1 MEGASAPDVPVV
13 DLVDGSGVVASLST
27 VGFVALREHGV
38 AEADLSAMRELLVD
52 LFAVDEAS
60 KARQAITRENYRGFI
75 PQRFFTPNRD
85 SNAGNGTAAADGF
98 EGYKLHWE
106 CPPGHPV
113 SNECSLYGPNR
124 WPEHP
129 ARMQQVVA
137 SWWVAM
143 EGLVGRLL
151 DVLADE
157 MGLDRS
163 ALAGAMEA
171 PLTNTTLLHYPAR
184 SPDDLAPGFHPHKDI
199 TVVTVLDPDPVGG
212 FEVRTRDGRW
222 VEAACPE
229 GALLVNVGD
238 VLEVWSGGRLVSTPH
253 RVVISAGV
261 ERYSA
266 PFFAVPNHRVVAEP
280 MIEPVDGFEARSIP
294 MGYVQAEVWR
304 TNWPDEEPTDTYSHL
319 GGVD

>member
-1 MEGASAPDVPVV
+1 MKGASAPDVPVV

-52 LFAVDEAS
+52 LFAVDEDS

-85 SNAGNGTAAADGF
+85 SKAGNGTATADGF

-113 SNECSLYGPNR
+113 RNECSLYGPNR
-124 WPEHP
+124 WPEYP

-143 EGLVGRLL
+143 EGLVDRLL

-238 VLEVWSGGRLVSTPH
+238 VLEVWSGGRLDL
-253 RVVISAGV
+253 
-261 ERYSA
+261 YA
-266 PFFAVPNHRVVAEP
+266 PPGGHLRRGRAVQRPILRGAQP
-280 MIEPVDGFEARSIP
+280 PGGGRTDDRASRWLRGPVDSYGLCAGRGVAHQLARR
-294 MGYVQAEVWR
+294 GA
-304 TNWPDEEPTDTYSHL
+304 N
-319 GGVD
+319 

>member
-1 MEGASAPDVPVV
+1 MRGASAPDVPVV
-13 DLVDGSGVVASLST
+13 DLVDGSGVANALST
-27 VGFVALREHGV
+27 VGFVAVREHGV
-38 AEADLSAMRELLVD
+38 PEACLLAMRELLVD
-52 LFAVDEAS
+52 LFAADEAT
-60 KARQAITRENYRGFI
+60 KAQQAITRENYRGFI
-75 PQRFFTPNRD
+75 PLRFFTPNRD
-85 SNAGNGTAAADGF
+85 SGAGDGTDPADAF

-113 SNECSLYGPNR
+113 SDECDLYGPNR
-124 WPEHP
+124 WPDHP
-129 ARMQQVVA
+129 TRMPKVVA
-137 SWWVAM
+137 SWWAAM
-143 EGLVGRLL
+143 EGLVDRLL

-163 ALAGAMEA
+163 VLAEAMET

-184 SPDDLAPGFHPHKDI
+184 RPDDLAPGFHPHKDI
-199 TVVTVLDPDPVGG
+199 TVVTVLDPNPVGG
-212 FEVRTRDGRW
+212 LEVRTRDGRW
-222 VEAACPE
+222 VEAGCPE

-238 VLEVWSGGRLVSTPH
+238 VLEVWSGGRLISTPH
-253 RVVISAGV
+253 RVEISGGA

-280 MIEPVDGFEARSIP
+280 MIEPVDGFETRSIP

-304 TNWPDEEPTDTYSHL
+304 TNWPDEEAADTHSHL

>member
-13 DLVDGSGVVASLST
+13 DLVDGPGVVAALST

-38 AEADLSAMRELLVD
+38 PEADLSAMRQLLVD

-75 PQRFFTPNRD
+75 PLRFFTPNRCP
-85 SNAGNGTAAADGF
+85 NGGNRTTAADTF

-113 SNECSLYGPNR
+113 SNECGLYGPNR
-124 WPEHP
+124 WPEYP
-129 ARMQQVVA
+129 VGMPQVVE
-137 SWWVAM
+137 SWWASM
-143 EGLVGRLL
+143 EGLVDRLL

-157 MGLDRS
+157 MELNRS
-163 ALAGAMEA
+163 VLTEAMEV
-171 PLTNTTLLHYPAR
+171 PLTNTTLLHYPAMR
-184 SPDDLAPGFHPHKDI
+184 TDDPAPAFHPHKDI

-212 FEVRTRDGRW
+212 LEVRTRDGRW
-222 VEAACPE
+222 VEAGCPE
-229 GALLVNVGD
+229 RALLVNVGD

-253 RVVISAGV
+253 RVVISNGI

-266 PFFAVPNHRVVAEP
+266 PFFAVPNHRVVAKP

-294 MGYVQAEVWR
+294 MGYVQSEVWR
-304 TNWPDEEPTDTYSHL
+304 TNWPDEVAADTYSHL

>member
-1 MEGASAPDVPVV
+1 MEGASAPGVPLV
-13 DLVDGSGVVASLST
+13 DLVDGPGVVAALST

-38 AEADLSAMRELLVD
+38 SGADLSAMRQLLVD

-60 KARQAITRENYRGFI
+60 KARQAISLENYRGFI
-75 PQRFFTPNRD
+75 PLRFFTPNRD
-85 SNAGNGTAAADGF
+85 SNAVDGAAKADAF

-113 SNECSLYGPNR
+113 RNECDLYGPNR
-124 WPEHP
+124 WPECP
-129 ARMQQVVA
+129 VEMPQIVE
-137 SWWVAM
+137 SWWASM
-143 EGLVGRLL
+143 EGLVDRLL

-157 MGLDRS
+157 MELDRS
-163 ALAGAMEA
+163 VLTEAMA
-171 PLTNTTLLHYPAR
+171 VPLTNTTLLHYPAR
-184 SPDDLAPGFHPHKDI
+184 GADDPALGFHPHKDI

-212 FEVRTRDGRW
+212 LEVRTRGGRW
-222 VEAACPE
+222 VEAACPA

-253 RVVISAGV
+253 RVVISGGV

-304 TNWPDEEPTDTYSHL
+304 TNWPDEEPADAHSHL
-319 GGVD
+319 GGLD